1 MKRALDVVGAAVGLV
16 VLAPFLLLV
25 AGVIWVESG
34 GPVLFRQRRSG
45 LNGAPFVIY
54 KFRTMR
60 ADAEAP
66 VSHAVRNDC
75 RATPFG
81 RWLRR
86 TSLDEFPQLINVL
99 KGEMSLVGPRPHAI
113 EHDRYYAAIV
123 GDYSQRFATRPGLTG
138 LAQVSGCRGEIGH
151 VEQMVDRVRYD
162 LHYIRAWSPAMDL
175 QILAKTLFV
184 APFDPAAY

>member
-1 MKRALDVVGAAVGLV
+1 MPRDIASLPGSEYSPTSALAALHPAGSKMKRALDVVGAAVGLV

-75 RATPFG
+75 RATSFG

-99 KGEMSLVGPRPHAI
+99 KGEMSLV
-113 EHDRYYAAIV
+113 
-123 GDYSQRFATRPGLTG
+123 
-138 LAQVSGCRGEIGH
+138 
-151 VEQMVDRVRYD
+151 
-162 LHYIRAWSPAMDL
+162 
-175 QILAKTLFV
+175 
-184 APFDPAAY
+184 